1 MNRAK
6 SMNRAR
12 SMKRVRSSFCA
23 AGLLLLAACSAQSG
37 SDLDPLAEPNDSASG
52 SGGQASIDPG
62 DGDGAIP
69 PLVGGGEL
77 PEEAEAPPVFG
88 APVITGK
95 FLWST
100 NPGSGKVALID
111 AETLSTRVLSAG
123 LLPTHLA
130 GIPTSDDDAAAI
142 VINVGTS
149 DASLFRVAGEKVSAF
164 RIPVHVG
171 ANQWAISPSGRFAV
185 AFSQAT
191 DEVDPTDG
199 LQEVT
204 LIDLAREEPT
214 SRRVTVGYRPSLV
227 VFDQEEEELIVVS
240 KLGVSLLDLGSDA
253 VRWVPLAE
261 GEGRDVSITQDGEY
275 ALVRRS
281 GQSVVEIVRLD
292 DSGDV
297 VTLEM
302 NGVVTDLDLAPSGRA
317 VAVVR
322 EKSLLA
328 TFMVDEVLTDVARV
342 DSVTLDAQ
350 LVGSS
355 ELTPDGRTAVL
366 FTNAADSSWVSVV
379 DLEEGAQ
386 FLNYRSLNT
395 QTPVKSVAVSPDG
408 AHAVALGQGTEGV
421 SSGVFSLLA
430 LKAERF
436 PRVVGTAAPIQ
447 EVRLGNHF
455 GVVTASSAA
464 GVHEAHLLSV
474 DGLHVETMA
483 LASPPVSSG
492 VLADFDLGFVAQS
505 HPEGRVTFFDFAT
518 SDAQTL
524 TGFELSSEIVEE

>member
-1 MNRAK
+1 MI
-6 SMNRAR
+6 R
-12 SMKRVRSSFCA
+12 SQLTACFAVT
-23 AGLLLLAACSAQSG
+23 LLLTACSAE
-37 SDLDPLAEPNDSASG
+37 SDAPTSLRNDPVPG
-52 SGGQASIDPG
+52 SGGQNSIDAGGGEIGSP
-62 DGDGAIP
+62 P
-69 PLVGGGEL
+69 PLVVGGGGL
-77 PEEAEAPPVFG
+77 PDEMEPPPTFG
-88 APVITGK
+88 SPVITGK

-130 GIPTSDDDAAAI
+130 GVPTEEYDAAAI

-149 DASLFRVAGEKVSAF
+149 DASLFRVTGEKVSAV
-164 RIPVHVG
+164 RVPLHVG
-171 ANQWAISPSGRFAV
+171 ANQWAISPTGRFAV
-185 AFSQAT
+185 AFSRT
-191 DEVDPTDG
+191 TEEIDPTDG

-204 LIDLAREEPT
+204 LIDLSEDEPT

-227 VFDQEEEELIVVS
+227 VFDEDEQELIVVS
-240 KLGVSLLDLGSDA
+240 KLGVSLLELGSSE

-261 GEGRDVSITQDGEY
+261 GEGRDVSITQDGDY

-281 GQSVVEIVRLD
+281 GQPFVEIARLD
-292 DSGDV
+292 GSGDV
-297 VTLEM
+297 ITLDLP
-302 NGVVTDLDLAPSGRA
+302 GVVTDLDLAPSGRA

-328 TFMVDEVLTDVARV
+328 TFLVNEILADQSSIHTVSLGD
-342 DSVTLDAQ
+342 Q

-355 ELTPDGRTAVL
+355 ELTPNGTTAVL

-379 DLEEGAQ
+379 DLKEGAE
-386 FLNYRSLNT
+386 FLSFRSLNT
-395 QTPVKSVAVSPDG
+395 QTPVQSVAVSPDG
-408 AHAVALGQGTEGV
+408 AHAVARGQGAEGV
-421 SSGVFSLLA
+421 SAGAFSLLA
-430 LKAERF
+430 LKEERF

-447 EVRLGNHF
+447 EVSLGNHF
-455 GVVTASSAA
+455 GVVTASSAS

-474 DGLHVETMA
+474 DGLHVETMS

-492 VLADFDLGFVAQS
+492 VLADYELGFVAQN
-505 HPEGRVTFFDFAT
+505 HPEGRVTFFEFAT